1 VKPTERST
9 DIPSPQTGCSGKL
22 RGLRGSGGRGARSAC
37 PRLAVLGVALC
48 FALLAP
54 AGASAHYVRPFTR
67 QITGTCP
74 SAGTCAP
81 SEVIP
86 FGPLPSPL
94 GLAVDSKDDL
104 WVGNLTPSFNPPFP
118 LDGFEPSGAFAK
130 TLSVSA
136 ERPENVAI
144 NLSTGAFYISN
155 TTSTG
160 ELEIFSAAGA
170 PEGTVALPHGVTG
183 IAVDNSS
190 GLAHGSVYVHGDD
203 ERAPNDGS
211 RSVYK
216 FDAAGKPVDFEGCAS
231 CSEYVQGN
239 EIIGPLESGSEVGDS
254 VAVGPASGDIYI
266 ASSSGDN
273 EIVEYAPSGELI
285 RAITGTGVPNPPGD
299 GAGDAFGGVMQGL
312 AVDPTNGNL
321 LLSLGYGAGE
331 SNTAEKGFVD
341 EFDSSGHFLGQITE
355 AEGKPLSGAYA
366 IAADSHGNVYVA
378 DRPKYGVGT
387 VAVYGPG
394 HFVPALRLGAAVTE
408 AADLGTAVL
417 AGAVNPESTL
427 TPNPSEYG
435 VSDCHFEYV
444 TEAAYNATGFASL
457 SSGGEEPCEA
467 PAAAAIPKD
476 DEYTP
481 VHARVAEHI
490 VSGTTYRYRLSATLS
505 GTLGGQ
511 PETSG
516 VLAFT
521 APHAPVVSATL
532 ANDITSTFAD
542 LTATVDPLGADTT
555 YRFQYL
561 TEQQFAA
568 NGGSFEGPTLP
579 STTPVVDVGA
589 GAPTGSSAEA
599 VLAHVGGLAPAT
611 TYRFR
616 LLAENALG
624 ATTGEVGSFSTQP
637 TVVPGLPDDR
647 AYELVTPPDKEGAED
662 LFRGSSTGGGE
673 EGDVI
678 DAGVASESGDRF
690 LLMTRSAFGPFP
702 ASGQNAYLFSRQTV
716 SGRPE
721 WGFTSL
727 ASPSLGVQSVDVGAF
742 DPSDLSGVAL
752 NDVVGSYQSQ
762 LGDAAHSLL
771 GPPGGPYATLHADQL
786 GHHEG
791 GGVIHAEETQVVG
804 GSADLGKVILET
816 RSHVLAPAAAGLDKG
831 APALYESTDGSEC
844 TAEAANC
851 PLVDVN
857 GKGEPVSACG
867 AVLGDGRGGGG
878 SYRAVSADGSRVFFT
893 APAGG
898 ELLLAGEPGCENATG
913 TENPSQLY
921 VREDGTTTIEVS
933 KPEPALKAEEK
944 KYQAVYVGAAAD
956 GSRVF
961 FGSEAW
967 LTKDHPSS
975 HDAELYEWRAEGVP
989 GALQGAGPGECAQPT
1004 GCLARVST
1012 PASAGE
1018 GAGVNAVPVVSAE
1031 GSAVYFFANA
1041 VLAAGASPGNCQ
1053 AQTKSGAC
1061 GFYRYDT
1068 ATATTAYV
1076 ATVSRIDYAGNA
1088 DCAVTAAVTGNG
1100 LCPDRSYYTSPD
1112 GRYLLFPS
1120 GRQLTPD
1127 AHNAS
1132 SSCDEYDSELGVR
1145 TSCSE
1150 LYRYRYEP
1158 ESSPAFGSLV
1168 CVSCNPDGAPPTFNA
1183 EFTRARFGFA
1193 ERDDIGAP
1201 RALSDDGSYAF
1212 FDTEEALVPND
1223 TNGKLDVYEWHEGHG
1238 VSLISSG
1245 TDSSPSFFLEA
1256 SADGKNV
1263 FFGTHARLVP
1273 QDTDS
1278 MGDLYDARV
1287 CSAEEPCITPP
1298 VQREGLCEADACS
1311 HPASAPNDVTPSSF
1325 TFTGPGDLVSE
1336 LLPPALVKR
1345 TKGVSCKK
1353 PKRLS
1358 HNRCVKPK
1366 GRAKKARKARKAR
1379 KANSDRRAGR

>member
-1 VKPTERST
+1 M
-9 DIPSPQTGCSGKL
+9 
-22 RGLRGSGGRGARSAC
+22 
-37 PRLAVLGVALC
+37 VLGVALC

-54 AGASAHYVRPFTR
+54 AGASARYVRPYTR

-104 WVGNLTPSFNPPFP
+104 WVGNLTPSYNPPFP
-118 LDGFEPSGAFAK
+118 LDGFEPSGSFAK
-130 TLSVSA
+130 SLSVSA

-144 NLSTGAFYISN
+144 NLSTGAFYIG
-155 TTSTG
+155 STG
-160 ELEIFSAAGA
+160 AGEVEIFSAAGA
-170 PEGTVALPHGVTG
+170 PEGTVELPHGVAG

-190 GLAHGSVYVHGDD
+190 GPAHGSVYVHGAD
-203 ERAPNDGS
+203 ERALNDRS
-211 RSVYK
+211 RSIYK
-216 FDAAGKPVDFEGCAS
+216 FDAAGEPVDFEGCAS

-239 EIIGPLESGSEVGDS
+239 EIIGPPEGSSDVGDS
-254 VAVGPASGDIYI
+254 VAVDPASGDIYVAI
-266 ASSSGDN
+266 ANGEDGYR
-273 EIVEYAPSGELI
+273 EIIEYAPSGELI
-285 RAITGTGVPNPPGD
+285 RAITGAGVPNPPGD
-299 GAGDAFGGVMQGL
+299 GLGDAFGGVMQGL

-331 SNTAEKGFVD
+331 NTVEKGFID

-366 IAADSHGNVYVA
+366 IATDSHGNVYVA
-378 DRPKYGVGT
+378 DRPRYGVGT

-394 HFVPALRLGAAVTE
+394 HFVPALRLGAAATE
-408 AADLGTAVL
+408 AAHPETAVL
-417 AGAVNPESTL
+417 QGAVNPESTL

-444 TEAAYNATGFASL
+444 TEAAYNATGFSNL

-481 VHARVAEHI
+481 VHARIAEHI

-505 GTLGGQ
+505 GALGGQ

-521 APHAPVVSATL
+521 APHAPAVSATL

-579 STTPVVDVGA
+579 SATPVVDVGA

-599 VLAHVGGLAPAT
+599 VLAHIGGLAPAT

-616 LLAENALG
+616 VLAENALG
-624 ATTGEVGSFSTQP
+624 ATPGEVGSFSTQP

-662 LFRGSSTGGGE
+662 LFRGSATGDEVEDG
-673 EGDVI
+673 I

-690 LLMTRSAFGPFP
+690 LLTTRSAFGPFP
-702 ASGQNAYLFSRQTV
+702 ASGENAYLFSRNTTAA
-716 SGRPE
+716 GRPE

-727 ASPSLGVQSVDVGAF
+727 ASPSLGVQTVDVGAF
-742 DPSDLSGVAL
+742 DPVDLSRVAL
-752 NDVVGSYQSQ
+752 NDVVGALESQ
-762 LGDAAHSLL
+762 LGDAEHSLL
-771 GPPGGPYATLHADQL
+771 GSPGGPYATLHADQP
-786 GHHEG
+786 GHEV
-791 GGVIHAEETQVVG
+791 GGVIHAEETLVVG

-816 RSHVLAPAAAGLDKG
+816 RSHSLAPAAAGLDKG

-867 AVLGDGRGGGG
+867 AVLGDGRDGGG
-878 SYRAVSADGSRVFFT
+878 SYHAVSADGSRVFFT
-893 APAGG
+893 APVGG
-898 ELLLAGEPGCENATG
+898 EPLLAGEPGCEKNATE
-913 TENPSQLY
+913 TESPPQLY
-921 VREDGTTTIEVS
+921 VREDGATTIEVS
-933 KPEPALKAEEK
+933 KPEPALRSEEK

-989 GALQGAGPGECAQPT
+989 GALPGAGPGECAQPT
-1004 GCLARVST
+1004 GCLTRVST

-1018 GAGVNAVPVVSAE
+1018 GAGVNAVPVVSAD

-1053 AQTKSGAC
+1053 AQTESGAC

-1076 ATVSRIDYAGNA
+1076 ATVSRIDYAGNL
-1088 DCAVTAAVTGNG
+1088 DCAISGSFIGGG
-1100 LCPDRSYYTSPD
+1100 LCPDRSYYTTPD

-1132 SSCDEYDSELGVR
+1132 SDCEQFDGEGGTGTR
-1145 TSCSE
+1145 TGCSE

-1158 ESSPAFGSLV
+1158 ESPPAFGSLV
-1168 CVSCNPDGAPPTFNA
+1168 CVSCNPDGAPPTSNA
-1183 EFTRARFGFA
+1183 EFTRARIGFA

-1238 VSLISSG
+1238 ISLISSG

-1273 QDTDS
+1273 QDTDAK
-1278 MGDLYDARV
+1278 GDLYDARV
-1287 CSAEEPCITPP
+1287 CSAEEPCIAPP
-1298 VQREGLCEADACS
+1298 LQKEGLCEADACS

-1325 TFTGPGDLVSE
+1325 TFTGPGDLLTE
-1336 LLPPALVKR
+1336 LSPSPVPVKKTR
-1345 TKGVSCKK
+1345 TVSCKK

-1358 HNRCVKPK
+1358 HNRCVRPK
-1366 GRAKKARKARKAR
+1366 GRSRKAKKAGRAT
-1379 KANSDRRAGR
+1379 SERRVGR